1 MSKEKLILNEDLA
14 TPADPNI
21 EITDQNLS
29 VDSIFQQTNIPSLAR
44 EICAVAELKGPT
56 GAIFNIIRKDASSV
70 ELIRKEVEV
79 FPSELQ
85 KTYITR
91 EAVQDLKSQFGKD
104 AESIIGNLFRGLS
117 NDLEN
122 EKLLSVLSANS
133 KDYGGLQLTDSL
145 NASTNAYEI
154 LQRTHEIVLKM
165 NQKYQRS
172 YDAFCVLPASVMGS
186 LMGLSQYLN
195 HNGADT
201 KGLFITQINK
211 TKFYLNPDSTDLYA
225 YVGLKDENLSK
236 SSLIFSPY
244 QNQILDSIDSDNG
257 NINYFLANRFAI
269 TVSALHKLNEEMLYK
284 FKVHV

>member
-21 EITDQNLS
+21 ETTDQNLS

-91 EAVQDLKSQFGKD
+91 ESVQDLKSQFGKD

-122 EKLLSVLSANS
+122 EKLLGVLSTNS
-133 KDYGGLQLTDSL
+133 KDYGDLQLTDSL

-195 HNGADT
+195 HNGADA

-244 QNQILDSIDSDNG
+244 QNQILDSIDSDNS

-284 FKVHV
+284 FKVLV

>member
-21 EITDQNLS
+21 EMTDQNLS